1 MGLTGCERC
10 LINLELAGV
19 DEQGQ
24 FRNQNQD
31 RAKRRV
37 KITIEI
43 VVIHSSMVN
52 MTYHKTC

>member
-1 MGLTGCERC
+1 